1 MELQLAQNQNLYD
14 DHDYWRCDDD
24 TIIEGEEDPEEEDLE
39 EEDPEEEDPNEEDPE
54 EESPKGKESENNTG
68 SKVNP

>member
-1 MELQLAQNQNLYD
+1 MELQLAQNQNLY

-54 EESPKGKESENNTG
+54 EESPRNKSGNNTC
-68 SKVNP
+68 SNVNP